1 MLTKISSTTSS
12 KRRMKRTPKFKTEP
26 KQIEAEPLKELITP
40 SIDIDH
46 EVRLPHTIA
55 ESLGIDAH
63 EDQKRIAQLRQERRD
78 LYDLLHGHEDDE
90 DDCTYHDDLEDDDTL
105 VKLDIWSA
113 VAKWFRVTYSFNI
126 LNRNSHASVVM
137 SILK

>member
-1 MLTKISSTTSS
+1 
-12 KRRMKRTPKFKTEP
+12 MKRTPKFKAEP
-26 KQIEAEPLKELITP
+26 KQIETEPLKELITP

-46 EVRLPHTIA
+46 EVRLPHTTA

-78 LYDLLHGHEDDE
+78 LYDLLHGDEDDK
-90 DDCTYHDDLEDDDTL
+90 DDCTYHNDLEDDDTL

-113 VAKWFRVTYSFNI
+113 VAKWFRVTYRFNV
-126 LNRNSHASVVM
+126 LNRNSHTSVIM
-137 SILK
+137 PILK